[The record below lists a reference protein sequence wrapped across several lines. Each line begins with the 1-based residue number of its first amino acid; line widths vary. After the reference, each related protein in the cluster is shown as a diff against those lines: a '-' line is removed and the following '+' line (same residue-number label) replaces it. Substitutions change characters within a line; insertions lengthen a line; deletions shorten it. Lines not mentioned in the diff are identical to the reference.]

1 MIDLDQDT
9 KPNGFGR
16 IGAQPIALA
25 AAVLAVMVTG
35 TGSMALWRAYT
46 GNSPEQDRVLT
57 ARQMQTRAL
66 QTTSQQLVDKTKAL
80 DLSQQE
86 AIDQLQTLQDDV
98 QTIKLALAAQQ
109 NETKRLSDEM
119 TNLTA
124 AMDNLRQA
132 FASVQSGETSHS
144 SSRPDE
150 SPSKPR
156 RRHHRPRD

>member
-9 KPNGFGR
+9 KPIGFGR

-25 AAVLAVMVTG
+25 AVALAVLVAG

-46 GNSPEQDRVLT
+46 GNSPEQDRILT
-57 ARQMQTRAL
+57 ARQMQARAL
-66 QTTSQQLVDKTKAL
+66 QTTSQQLVEKTKAL

-86 AIDQLQTLQDDV
+86 AIDQLQALQDDV
-98 QTIKLALAAQQ
+98 QTIKRALAAQQ
-109 NETKRLSDEM
+109 NDAKRLSDEI

-132 FASVQSGETSHS
+132 FASVQSSETSHS
-144 SSRPDE
+144 SPRPDE
-150 SPSKPR
+150 SRSKSH
-156 RRHHRPRD
+156 RRHGRSRD